1 MSGRQRRNDFTP
13 SERRQTIDGEV
24 GCNQDRYRVTFQRAG
39 GQIIVNYH
47 YDFSMH
53 PLRPLLAHY
62 LLDECEELAGG
73 SLNHK
78 FGCMKLLEQFLSE
91 AGVGDLNPEIF
102 LSFIRWLSDAK
113 KPDGTSKYSDLSI
126 AKFVNYT
133 RMFYESGLR
142 QQRLGWNQRD
152 LDTITSVAGKALRGR
167 HQRSLQESF
176 DKAISLSAF
185 SALARAVAL
194 EFAQCQQVMAE
205 RTAGQRRSLY
215 NMEAMWMKRIDPNP
229 FVVFAIQAA
238 LRLGLRAS
246 ELNSLR
252 REDIR
257 VDPSQGNHEIY
268 VHAPDKADAFIPVDE
283 TFLAAFNMCEA
294 WSEEARALAGPTT
307 GQAFKEALFVYP
319 DTANRH
325 SPCGLKQ
332 FNTYLLNESHLPYFY
347 AKWFHH
353 LIKGEDGNECPLL
366 HADDDPTQPFSKDYR
381 KLRSAFAVR
390 FAERERNRVLT
401 AQVMRH
407 KNVYTAERYYLHQT
421 LLDHAKKVQ
430 IALKTEAHFLVLG
443 LRNALASGIT
453 EETLHRA
460 RVAGAVTPH
469 GLCNSALQG
478 QGCARAGDCLECE
491 HLVVITSRRPR
502 FVADRDAYLKM
513 AEDFEAGGDLRA
525 AENVRGR
532 ASLCQAHLIR
542 IDEQFNGEIL

>member
-1 MSGRQRRNDFTP
+1 
-13 SERRQTIDGEV
+13 
-24 GCNQDRYRVTFQRAG
+24 
-39 GQIIVNYH
+39 
-47 YDFSMH
+47 
-53 PLRPLLAHY
+53 
-62 LLDECEELAGG
+62 
-73 SLNHK
+73 
-78 FGCMKLLEQFLSE
+78 
-91 AGVGDLNPEIF
+91 
-102 LSFIRWLSDAK
+102 
-113 KPDGTSKYSDLSI
+113 
-126 AKFVNYT
+126 
-133 RMFYESGLR
+133 
-142 QQRLGWNQRD
+142 
-152 LDTITSVAGKALRGR
+152 
-167 HQRSLQESF
+167 
-176 DKAISLSAF
+176 
-185 SALARAVAL
+185 
-194 EFAQCQQVMAE
+194 
-205 RTAGQRRSLY
+205 
-215 NMEAMWMKRIDPNP
+215 MEAMGMKRIDPNP

-257 VDPSQGNHEIY
+257 VDPLQGNHEIY

-307 GQAFKEALFVYP
+307 GQPFKEALFVYP

-325 SPCGLKQ
+325 SPCGPKQ
-332 FNTYLLNESHLPYFY
+332 VNTYRLNISHLPYFY
-347 AKWFHH
+347 AKWFRH
-353 LIKGEDGNECPLL
+353 LIKDEDGNEHPLL
-366 HADDDPTQPFSKDYR
+366 HADGDPTQPFSKDYR

-421 LLDHAKKVQ
+421 RLDHAKKVQ
-430 IALKTEAHFLVLG
+430 IALKTEARFLVLG

-453 EETLHRA
+453 EETLHSA

-525 AENVRGR
+525 AENARGR